1 MVGRLVKRKAEL
13 SRNKKHDEL
22 EHLLLQP
29 FSIQR
34 EYTSSEEAGMS
45 EADTAIEKER
55 AKTTLKLSKLSVRNV
70 E

>member
-1 MVGRLVKRKAEL
+1 MVGRLEKRKAEL
-13 SRNKKHDEL
+13 SQNKKHDEL

-34 EYTSSEEAGMS
+34 EYASSEEAGMS
-45 EADTAIEKER
+45 EAEKALEKKR
-55 AKTTLKLSKLSVRNV
+55 EELTLKLSKLSVRNV